1 MPPLREIDPKAEQK
15 TGRIKIKSSTPGK
28 SLLQGEKQ
36 AGSQEKR
43 GNMSR
48 KSLKKKIQTD
58 EEKNCHAEG
67 RCINTI

>member
-43 GNMSR
+43 GNMS
-48 KSLKKKIQTD
+48 KKIQTD